1 MNKSISPKSL
11 TQNTCSTMAENQN
24 DVERVKSL
32 IKKGFVFYFF
42 IAKKA
47 TVHLIDKR
55 NSSDSFV
62 SFLHSAVA
70 ASEESLNIFISTRNF
85 LVKLNSEINA
95 SPNKVKQLLK
105 RPDFQC
111 DMALLES
118 EISFQQRK
126 MEKK

>member
-1 MNKSISPKSL
+1 
-11 TQNTCSTMAENQN
+11 MAGNQN

-42 IAKKA
+42 IAKKS
-47 TVHLIDKR
+47 TVHFYVKR
-55 NSSDSFV
+55 NSSISFV

-70 ASEESLNIFISTRNF
+70 SSEESPIIFTTTKNF
-85 LVKLNSEINA
+85 LLKLESEINA

-111 DMALLES
+111 DMALLEA

-126 MEKK
+126 TEKK